1 MIGICS
7 RMKISSKDILKL
19 RKLKLKQVSCSEHI
33 EKIGEGKKFLSCD
46 SRHVSLLFSGLFTDG
61 RLPPLQ
67 TFIKFDTA
75 ENL

>member
-1 MIGICS
+1 
-7 RMKISSKDILKL
+7 MKISSKDILKL

-33 EKIGEGKKFLSCD
+33 EKIAEGKKFLSCD
-46 SRHVSLLFSGLFTDG
+46 SRHVSIAVTDG

>member
-1 MIGICS
+1 MCS

-33 EKIGEGKKFLSCD
+33 EKIAEGKKFLSCD
-46 SRHVSLLFSGLFTDG
+46 SRHVSIAVIDS

>member
-1 MIGICS
+1 MIIGMCS

-33 EKIGEGKKFLSCD
+33 EKIAEGKKFLSCD
-46 SRHVSLLFSGLFTDG
+46 SRHISIAVIDG